1 MRGVL
6 ESSAEGWI
14 KKNPTDFSRGRFSVA
29 NKNKDYPC
37 GLACFPSVSGRPLF
51 EFLLD
56 TGAIRRQLAGA
67 APDFKLESGI
77 EPAFGIFSHI

>member
-1 MRGVL
+1 MDMASINSMA
-6 ESSAEGWI
+6 SSPRTS
-14 KKNPTDFSRGRFSVA
+14 PTMIRSGRIR
-29 NKNKDYPC
+29 
-37 GLACFPSVSGRPLF
+37 VSGRPLF